1 MTIDAL
7 IQSIEEFAACRGIA
21 PATVTSRAVHNSRLY
36 ARMKAGGGCTLRT
49 AEKLRAWM
57 ESEPVPAPAR
67 DGGSV
72 ASPDLTA
79 KE

>member
-7 IQSIEEFAACRGIA
+7 IQSIEAFAARRGWQ
-21 PATVTSRAVHNSRLY
+21 PATVTSRAVQNSRLY

-57 ESEPVPAPAR
+57 EADEAAEAAK
-67 DGGSV
+67 
-72 ASPDLTA
+72 ASTAEPDLQA